1 MVEDGEEEEVG
12 GSAEEEVGVEDLTE
26 EEGDLEE
33 EGVEE
38 VSEEEEEDD
47 FPLHSLI
54 FHIFFRISQS
64 LNFNHGAE
72 ARKEEVVQKFT

>member
-1 MVEDGEEEEVG
+1 MG

-26 EEGDLEE
+26 EEGEDLEE

-38 VSEEEEEDD
+38 VSEEEEEDE

-54 FHIFFRISQS
+54 FHIFFRIS
-64 LNFNHGAE
+64 
-72 ARKEEVVQKFT
+72 